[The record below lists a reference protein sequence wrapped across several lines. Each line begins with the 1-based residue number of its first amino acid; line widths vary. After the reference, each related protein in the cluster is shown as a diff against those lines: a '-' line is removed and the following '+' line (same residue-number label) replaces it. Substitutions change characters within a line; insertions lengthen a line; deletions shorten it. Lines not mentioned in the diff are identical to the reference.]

1 MLASEVITISIR
13 RSFAEVYEFLADPM
27 NITRWASIPDTNM
40 EAMGGTDWM
49 VDLPSG
55 RTIIRFSPRNP
66 FGVLDY
72 QIFQPGE
79 EPSYTIPA
87 RLIRNRDGT
96 DFQLVC
102 FVREGM
108 TEEQFRSEVE
118 WTASDLQRLKTLL
131 EGG

>member
-1 MLASEVITISIR
+1 MLASEVITVSIR
-13 RSFAEVYEFLADPM
+13 RSFFEVYEFLADPM
-27 NITRWASIPDTNM
+27 NVTRWASVPDTTM
-40 EAMGGTDWM
+40 EALGGTDWM

-55 RTIIRFSPRNP
+55 RTVIRFSPRNP

-79 EPSYTIPA
+79 EPTYAIPA
-87 RLIRNRDGT
+87 RLIRNREGT

-102 FVREGM
+102 FRREGM
-108 TEEQFRSEVE
+108 TDEQFRSEVE

>member
-1 MLASEVITISIR
+1 MQASHVITISIR
-13 RSFAEVYEFLADPM
+13 RPLSEVYEFLADPM
-27 NITRWASIPDTNM
+27 NITRWASVPDSRI
-40 EAMGGTDWM
+40 EPLGGNDWS
-49 VDLPSG
+49 VELPSG
-55 RTIIRFSPRNP
+55 RTVIRFSPRNP

-79 EPSYTIPA
+79 EPTFTIPV
-87 RLIRNRDGT
+87 RVIRNGEGT
-96 DFQLVC
+96 DFHLVV

-118 WTASDLQRLKTLL
+118 WTESDLQRLKTLL